1 MTLPRMWTLFG
12 ADHLPYR
19 LLLLARMIDR
29 QASRQLQAQFDLSL
43 AEWRV
48 LAFICASG
56 PASASAIGRA
66 GGIDRAE
73 ISRAVARLEAKG
85 LATRERDGSNR
96 KRLIITA
103 TRAGRDLFEAVR
115 EDRRAFFRSVIEPVA
130 EHERSVVE
138 RALAQM
144 AERIDQLSAAED

>member
-1 MTLPRMWTLFG
+1 MWTLFG

-56 PASASAIGRA
+56 PASASAVGRA

-85 LATRERDGSNR
+85 FATREQDESNR

-103 TRAGRDLFEAVR
+103 TRAGRDMFEAVR
-115 EDRRAFFRSVIEPVA
+115 EDRRAFFRAVIEPVA
-130 EHERSVVE
+130 EHERDVVE

-144 AERIDQLSAAED
+144 AERIDQLSASDD

>member
-130 EHERSVVE
+130 EHERGVVE

-144 AERIDQLSAAED
+144 AERIDQLGAAED